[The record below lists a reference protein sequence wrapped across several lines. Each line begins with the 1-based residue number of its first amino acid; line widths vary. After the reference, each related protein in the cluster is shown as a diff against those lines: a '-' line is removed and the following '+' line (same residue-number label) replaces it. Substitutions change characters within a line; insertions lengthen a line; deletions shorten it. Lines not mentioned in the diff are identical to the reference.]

1 MNAPEPVSP
10 APVQPGAPVQP
21 VTLAAK
27 VTAGGA
33 PLAIIIVWLLT
44 QYAHAHLSDVEAA
57 TIGAFGASVIGYLW
71 HVAEAF
77 INAALKKAGAKPP
90 SA

>member
-1 MNAPEPVSP
+1 MNAPEPVPNAPDAP
-10 APVQPGAPVQP
+10 AQS
-21 VTLAAK
+21 VTLATK
-27 VTAGGA
+27 VAAGGA
-33 PLAIIIVWLLT
+33 PVAIIIVWLLT
-44 QYAHAHLSDVEAA
+44 QYAHAHLTDVEAA

-77 INAALKKAGAKPP
+77 INVALKKAGAKPP